1 VRDGDHRPPAG
12 WDLPAPPPWEE
23 VIHQRWDLGR
33 VLPWDH
39 LQGPLPKGTLAKHH
53 QEALNITDPAPAPTA
68 LS

>member
-1 VRDGDHRPPAG
+1 
-12 WDLPAPPPWEE
+12 
-23 VIHQRWDLGR
+23 

-53 QEALNITDPAPAPTA
+53 QEALNISDLASAPTPIA